1 MVKTI
6 TFNTEIPA
14 DRELRITL
22 PADVPAGSAAVV
34 VTVSSPGPST
44 ASTFG
49 DLLNSEFFGMWRGR
63 AALRI
68 RRSSRRNCGQR
79 AGSGAATESDPS
91 SHLRRAMIF
100 FSSQI
105 TEGT

>member
-1 MVKTI
+1 MVKTV

-34 VTVSSPGPST
+34 ITVSSPGPST

-49 DLLNSEFFGMWRGR
+49 DWLNSEFFGMWHDRDDIEDTLQFAQKLRSRGWKR
-63 AALRI
+63 PA
-68 RRSSRRNCGQR
+68 
-79 AGSGAATESDPS
+79 
-91 SHLRRAMIF
+91 
-100 FSSQI
+100 
-105 TEGT
+105 